1 MPSSKDE
8 PKELVEIGENGEVRL
23 IEQQQRVIE
32 P

>member
-8 PKELVEIGENGEVRL
+8 PKEELVEIGENGEVRL
-23 IEQQQRVIE
+23 IEQQRVIE